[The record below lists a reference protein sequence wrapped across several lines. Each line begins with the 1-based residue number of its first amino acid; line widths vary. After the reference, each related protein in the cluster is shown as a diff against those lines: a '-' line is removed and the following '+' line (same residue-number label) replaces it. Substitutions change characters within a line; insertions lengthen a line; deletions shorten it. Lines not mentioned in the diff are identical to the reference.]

1 MLACNNIMHD
11 ALNATGHVW
20 VPAMIGQ
27 MSALQQPSGPFSI
40 WGHRMTSCCASVDTS
55 GSDTAVSV
63 SVCVCLTTMLWKMSF
78 CHYWSISV
86 MCFTAR
92 VMLILRGGSIHY
104 VNGFK
109 SKSKE
114 RMQWWQWGPNTWVNC
129 DGMAIILTLL
139 VHLSHLFQCIAIFS
153 TNYLDYWL
161 RKLTR
166 KLTKL
171 APKLINGLWP
181 LWRNKKPEN
190 KKKTFIMLFVYFWG
204 VLQNQDEHF

>member
-1 MLACNNIMHD
+1 
-11 ALNATGHVW
+11 
-20 VPAMIGQ
+20 
-27 MSALQQPSGPFSI
+27 
-40 WGHRMTSCCASVDTS
+40 
-55 GSDTAVSV
+55 
-63 SVCVCLTTMLWKMSF
+63 
-78 CHYWSISV
+78 

-114 RMQWWQWGPNTWVNC
+114 RMYWWQWGPNTWVNC

-190 KKKTFIMLFVYFWG
+190 KKKNLYYAFCVFLGCPAKPRWTFLKGAADSNFFCWHKQSRNKSHLKLSWPLPRTICLTCKEENASVSVHTFT
-204 VLQNQDEHF
+204 EAT